1 MEELVNL
8 LATDSSA
15 ADISDKMKN
24 VLFTKAAEKIDAN
37 GNVGHEVLQFKDVL
51 LKDLEHLAGDKTIL
65 SATATRIRK
74 HKI

>member
-24 VLFTKAAEKIDAN
+24 VLFTKAAEKIDAQKA
-37 GNVGHEVLQFKDVL
+37 NVALSMFDTSDV
-51 LKDLEHLAGDKTIL
+51 EPQ
-65 SATATRIRK
+65 SSEEE
-74 HKI
+74 

>member
-24 VLFTKAAEKIDAN
+24 VLFTKAAEKIDAQKA
-37 GNVGHEVLQFKDVL
+37 NV
-51 LKDLEHLAGDKTIL
+51 AL
-65 SATATRIRK
+65 SMFDSSDIEQQSTEEE
-74 HKI
+74 

>member
-24 VLFTKAAEKIDAN
+24 VLFTKAAEKIDAQKT
-37 GNVGHEVLQFKDVL
+37 NV
-51 LKDLEHLAGDKTIL
+51 AL
-65 SATATRIRK
+65 SMFDTSDIEQQSTEEE
-74 HKI
+74 